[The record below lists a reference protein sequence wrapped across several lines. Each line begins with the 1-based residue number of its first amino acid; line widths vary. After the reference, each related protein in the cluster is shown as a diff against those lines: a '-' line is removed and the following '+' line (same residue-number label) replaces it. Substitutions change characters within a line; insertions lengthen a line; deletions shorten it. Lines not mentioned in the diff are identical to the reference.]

1 MMHRMLTHW
10 RSECRDLSMECNHNS
25 ISSRLL
31 QLLWYIGG
39 TPPVLREP
47 RYKTKHSHSIQ
58 DCTKSNPKNTN
69 ITEVNSKL
77 TLIKSNIEVSEPT
90 QRRSSMPSGRSFK
103 PSLVLLALCVIVS
116 PWPVV
121 GAGASCQPWQ
131 EEVPSSDLVVVASVV
146 SRSRPQQGSYSATF
160 HSESILHVSMVT
172 LACFMQTLP
181 HPPNTQGFRISF
193 GFIFCSLKHFPMNR
207 NFSFLTHNL
216 VLTSDCTWQDIF
228 SSASNIFWW
237 SWNIFALHLLSMRVD
252 RLGSGVQQQ
261 KLLLC

>member
-1 MMHRMLTHW
+1 MMHLMLTHW
-10 RSECRDLSMECNHNS
+10 RSECRDLSMECNHTS

-39 TPPVLREP
+39 TPPVLREL

-116 PWPVV
+116 PSPV
-121 GAGASCQPWQ
+121 AGASCQPWL
-131 EEVPSSDLVVVASVV
+131 EEVASSDLVVVASVV

-181 HPPNTQGFRISF
+181 HPPNTQGFLF
-193 GFIFCSLKHFPMNR
+193 DLFSLKHFQWIE
-207 NFSFLTHNL
+207 
-216 VLTSDCTWQDIF
+216 TSH
-228 SSASNIFWW
+228 FWPT
-237 SWNIFALHLLSMRVD
+237 I
-252 RLGSGVQQQ
+252 
-261 KLLLC
+261 

>member
-1 MMHRMLTHW
+1 
-10 RSECRDLSMECNHNS
+10 MECSHTFV
-25 ISSRLL
+25 SSLLL

-47 RYKTKHSHSIQ
+47 RYKTKHSHSKQ

-69 ITEVNSKL
+69 ITKVNSKL

-103 PSLVLLALCVIVS
+103 PSLVLLALCVIVF
-116 PWPVV
+116 PWPGA

-172 LACFMQTLP
+172 LACFMQT
-181 HPPNTQGFRISF
+181 
-193 GFIFCSLKHFPMNR
+193 
-207 NFSFLTHNL
+207 
-216 VLTSDCTWQDIF
+216 
-228 SSASNIFWW
+228 SNITEIPKDFFLDLF
-237 SWNIFALHLLSMRVD
+237 SVL
-252 RLGSGVQQQ
+252 
-261 KLLLC
+261 